1 MLTAR
6 KVVSA
11 VVRMMTTGD
20 RGRRRKWGRRKQ
32 PGTSRKAGKV
42 MRLNMP
48 VVMRTPSMAEDTR
61 LDLCW

>member
-11 VVRMMTTGD
+11 VVRRMAMGD
-20 RGRRRKWGRRKQ
+20 KGRRRKWGRRKQ

-48 VVMRTPSMAEDTR
+48 VVMRAPRMAEDTR